1 MSDWAETELGFECL
15 AECQQAPLQF
25 QGDVPGG
32 WCPFR
37 PDINL
42 WVGER
47 YEILTA
53 SEDAP
58 YVEVPLKTL
67 HAFIYV
73 KREAERGGAEVFPVA
88 QKCL

>member
-1 MSDWAETELGFECL
+1 MSDWAETELGFKCL
-15 AECQQAPLQF
+15 AEFPQAPLQC
-25 QGDVPGG
+25 QVDVPGR
-32 WCPFR
+32 CSIFR

-53 SEDAP
+53 GEDAP

-73 KREAERGGAEVFPVA
+73 KRGAERGGLVMKE
-88 QKCL
+88 

>member
-15 AECQQAPLQF
+15 AECPQASLQC
-25 QGDVPGG
+25 QGDVPGR
-32 WCPFR
+32 WSPFR

-53 SEDAP
+53 GEDAS
-58 YVEVPLKTL
+58 YMDFPLKTL
-67 HAFIYV
+67 HAFIYI
-73 KREAERGGAEVFPVA
+73 KRGEERSGA
-88 QKCL
+88 